1 MPLPRKKLP
10 TLTEEPD
17 LYEAPQVDEYDSE
30 YEFEPIEDDSTI
42 SEIKDDDEG
51 YEKSEYELEFE
62 KISDDEDE
70 EDDYEEE
77 EEDEYEP
84 PKKKKFKKKPSKK
97 KGPRKLDLDDT
108 QSQDKI
114 KRIFSIIIIVVII
127 LTIIILALKLLS
139 KSKDSKP
146 QDNKTSIEQSRDNSE
161 KSSKK
166 ENSSSE
172 GISKLRISRDKV
184 ATITLDRD
192 TSGQLISIYEE
203 GGKYFVCESEDNDF
217 VANES
222 KEVEISCAR
231 IPGDKAKNIDN
242 YFVTSDYKI
251 LTE

>member
-70 EDDYEEE
+70 EDEYDDEEE
-77 EEDEYEP
+77 EEYEP
-84 PKKKKFKKKPSKK
+84 PKKKKSKKNPSKK

-127 LTIIILALKLLS
+127 LTIVILALKLLN
-139 KSKDSKP
+139 KSKDSKQ
-146 QDNKTSIEQSRDNSE
+146 QDNKVNVEQSRDISE
-161 KSSKK
+161 KPSKK
-166 ENSSSE
+166 ENNSSE
-172 GISKLRISRDKV
+172 GITKLRINRDKV

-203 GGKYFVCESEDNDF
+203 DDKYFVCESEDNDF

-231 IPGDKAKNIDN
+231 IPGDKAKNVDN

>member
-10 TLTEEPD
+10 TLTEEPS

-42 SEIKDDDEG
+42 SEIEDDGEE

-70 EDDYEEE
+70 YEEE
-77 EEDEYEP
+77 DEEEEYEP
-84 PKKKKFKKKPSKK
+84 PKKKKSKKKPAKK

-108 QSQDKI
+108 QSQDRI
-114 KRIFSIIIIVVII
+114 KRIFSIVIIVVII
-127 LTIIILALKLLS
+127 LTIVILAFKLLN

-146 QDNKTSIEQSRDNSE
+146 QDNKANVEQSKDNSE
-161 KSSKK
+161 KSNKK
-166 ENSSSE
+166 ENSTSE
-172 GISKLRISRDKV
+172 GITKLRINRDKI

-203 GGKYFVCESEDNDF
+203 NGKYFVCESEDNDF

-222 KEVEISCAR
+222 KEIEISCAR
-231 IPGDKAKNIDN
+231 IPGDKAKNVDN

>member
-42 SEIKDDDEG
+42 SEIKDDGE

-70 EDDYEEE
+70 YDDEEE
-77 EEDEYEP
+77 EEEYEP
-84 PKKKKFKKKPSKK
+84 PKKKKSKKKPSKK

-114 KRIFSIIIIVVII
+114 KRIFSIVIIVVII
-127 LTIIILALKLLS
+127 LTIVILALKLLN
-139 KSKDSKP
+139 KSKDSK
-146 QDNKTSIEQSRDNSE
+146 QQGNKANIEQSRDISE

-166 ENSSSE
+166 ENNSSE
-172 GISKLRISRDKV
+172 GITKLRINRDKV

-203 GGKYFVCESEDNDF
+203 DGKYFVCESEDNDF

-231 IPGDKAKNIDN
+231 IPGDKAKNVDN

>member
-42 SEIKDDDEG
+42 SEIKDDGE

-70 EDDYEEE
+70 YDDDEEE
-77 EEDEYEP
+77 EEYEP
-84 PKKKKFKKKPSKK
+84 PKKKKPKKKPSKK

-127 LTIIILALKLLS
+127 LTIVILALKLLN

-146 QDNKTSIEQSRDNSE
+146 QDNKANVEQSRDISE

-166 ENSSSE
+166 ENNSSE
-172 GISKLRISRDKV
+172 GITKLRINRDKV

-203 GGKYFVCESEDNDF
+203 DGKYFVCESEDNDF

-222 KEVEISCAR
+222 KEIEISCAR

>member
-42 SEIKDDDEG
+42 SEIKDDGE

-70 EDDYEEE
+70 YDDEEE
-77 EEDEYEP
+77 EEEYEP
-84 PKKKKFKKKPSKK
+84 PKKKKSKK

-127 LTIIILALKLLS
+127 LTIVILALKLLN
-139 KSKDSKP
+139 KSKDSKQ
-146 QDNKTSIEQSRDNSE
+146 QDNKANVEQSRDISE

-166 ENSSSE
+166 ENNSSE
-172 GISKLRISRDKV
+172 GITKLRINRDKV

-203 GGKYFVCESEDNDF
+203 DGKYFVCESEDNDF

-231 IPGDKAKNIDN
+231 IPGDKAKNVDN

>member
-42 SEIKDDDEG
+42 SEIKDDGE

-70 EDDYEEE
+70 YEDEEE
-77 EEDEYEP
+77 EEEYEP
-84 PKKKKFKKKPSKK
+84 PKKKKSKKKPSKK

-127 LTIIILALKLLS
+127 LTIVILALKLLN
-139 KSKDSKP
+139 KSKDYKQ
-146 QDNKTSIEQSRDNSE
+146 QDNKANAEQSRDISE

-166 ENSSSE
+166 ENNSSE
-172 GISKLRISRDKV
+172 GITELRINRDKV

-203 GGKYFVCESEDNDF
+203 DGKYFVCESEDNDF

-231 IPGDKAKNIDN
+231 IPGDKAKNVDN

>member
-42 SEIKDDDEG
+42 SEIKDDGE

-70 EDDYEEE
+70 YEDEEE
-77 EEDEYEP
+77 EEEYEP
-84 PKKKKFKKKPSKK
+84 PKKKKPKKKPSKK

-127 LTIIILALKLLS
+127 LTIVILALKLLN
-139 KSKDSKP
+139 KSKDSKQ
-146 QDNKTSIEQSRDNSE
+146 QDNKANVEQSRDISE
-161 KSSKK
+161 KSNKK
-166 ENSSSE
+166 ENNSSE
-172 GISKLRISRDKV
+172 GITKLRINRDKV

-203 GGKYFVCESEDNDF
+203 DGKYFVCESEDNDF

-222 KEVEISCAR
+222 KEIEISCAR
-231 IPGDKAKNIDN
+231 IPGDKAKNVDN

>member
-17 LYEAPQVDEYDSE
+17 LYEAPQIDEYDSE

-42 SEIKDDDEG
+42 SEIKDDGE

-70 EDDYEEE
+70 YDDEEE
-77 EEDEYEP
+77 EEEYEP
-84 PKKKKFKKKPSKK
+84 PKKKKSKKKPSKK

-108 QSQDKI
+108 QSQNKI

-127 LTIIILALKLLS
+127 LTIVILALKLLN

-146 QDNKTSIEQSRDNSE
+146 QDNKANVEQSRDISE

-166 ENSSSE
+166 ENNSSE
-172 GISKLRISRDKV
+172 GITKLRINRDKV

-203 GGKYFVCESEDNDF
+203 DGKYFVCESEDNDF

-222 KEVEISCAR
+222 KEIEISCAR

>member
-70 EDDYEEE
+70 YDDEEGE
-77 EEDEYEP
+77 EEYEP
-84 PKKKKFKKKPSKK
+84 PKKKKSKKKPSKK

-127 LTIIILALKLLS
+127 LTIVILALKLLN
-139 KSKDSKP
+139 KSKDSKQ
-146 QDNKTSIEQSRDNSE
+146 QDNKANVEQSRDISE

-166 ENSSSE
+166 E
-172 GISKLRISRDKV
+172 K
-184 ATITLDRD
+184 
-192 TSGQLISIYEE
+192 
-203 GGKYFVCESEDNDF
+203 
-217 VANES
+217 
-222 KEVEISCAR
+222 
-231 IPGDKAKNIDN
+231 
-242 YFVTSDYKI
+242 
-251 LTE
+251 

>member
-17 LYEAPQVDEYDSE
+17 LYEAPQVDEYDNE

-42 SEIKDDDEG
+42 SEIKDDGE

-70 EDDYEEE
+70 EDEYDDEED
-77 EEDEYEP
+77 DEYEL
-84 PKKKKFKKKPSKK
+84 PKKKKSKKKKPSKK

-127 LTIIILALKLLS
+127 LTIVILTLKLLN

-146 QDNKTSIEQSRDNSE
+146 QDNKANVEQSRDISE

-166 ENSSSE
+166 ENNSSE
-172 GISKLRISRDKV
+172 GITKLRINRDKV

-192 TSGQLISIYEE
+192 T
-203 GGKYFVCESEDNDF
+203 
-217 VANES
+217 
-222 KEVEISCAR
+222 
-231 IPGDKAKNIDN
+231 
-242 YFVTSDYKI
+242 
-251 LTE
+251 

>member
-42 SEIKDDDEG
+42 SEIKDDGE

-70 EDDYEEE
+70 YDDEEE
-77 EEDEYEP
+77 EEEYEP
-84 PKKKKFKKKPSKK
+84 PKKKKSKKKPSKK

-127 LTIIILALKLLS
+127 LTIVILALKLLS
-139 KSKDSKP
+139 KSKDSKQ
-146 QDNKTSIEQSRDNSE
+146 QDNKANVEQSRDISE

-166 ENSSSE
+166 ENNSSK
-172 GISKLRISRDKV
+172 GITKLRINRDKV

-203 GGKYFVCESEDNDF
+203 DGKYFVCESEDNDF

-222 KEVEISCAR
+222 KEIEISCAR
-231 IPGDKAKNIDN
+231 IPGDKAKNVDN

>member
-42 SEIKDDDEG
+42 SEIKDDGE

-70 EDDYEEE
+70 YDDEEE
-77 EEDEYEP
+77 EEEYEP
-84 PKKKKFKKKPSKK
+84 PKKKKSKKKKPSKK

-114 KRIFSIIIIVVII
+114 KRIFSIIIIIVII
-127 LTIIILALKLLS
+127 LTIVILALKLLS
-139 KSKDSKP
+139 KSKDSKQ
-146 QDNKTSIEQSRDNSE
+146 QDNKSNIEQSRDISE
-161 KSSKK
+161 KSNKK
-166 ENSSSE
+166 ENNSSE
-172 GISKLRISRDKV
+172 GITKLRINRDKV

-203 GGKYFVCESEDNDF
+203 DGKYFVCESEDNDF

-222 KEVEISCAR
+222 KEIEISCAR
-231 IPGDKAKNIDN
+231 IPGDKAKNVDN

>member
-42 SEIKDDDEG
+42 SEIKDDGE

-70 EDDYEEE
+70 YDDEEE
-77 EEDEYEP
+77 EEEYEP
-84 PKKKKFKKKPSKK
+84 PKKKKSKKKKPSKK

-114 KRIFSIIIIVVII
+114 KRIFSIIIIIIII
-127 LTIIILALKLLS
+127 LTIVILALKLLN

-146 QDNKTSIEQSRDNSE
+146 QDNKANVEQSRDISE
-161 KSSKK
+161 KSNKK
-166 ENSSSE
+166 ENNSSE
-172 GISKLRISRDKV
+172 GITKLRINRDKV

-203 GGKYFVCESEDNDF
+203 DGKYFVCESEDNDF

-231 IPGDKAKNIDN
+231 IPGDKAKNVDN

>member
-70 EDDYEEE
+70 YDDEEE
-77 EEDEYEP
+77 EEEYEP
-84 PKKKKFKKKPSKK
+84 PKKKKSKKKPSKK

-127 LTIIILALKLLS
+127 LTIVILALKLLN
-139 KSKDSKP
+139 KSKDSKQ
-146 QDNKTSIEQSRDNSE
+146 QDNKANVEQSRDISE

-166 ENSSSE
+166 ENNSSE
-172 GISKLRISRDKV
+172 GITKLRINRDKV

-203 GGKYFVCESEDNDF
+203 DGKYFACESEDNDF

-222 KEVEISCAR
+222 KEIEIGCAR
-231 IPGDKAKNIDN
+231 IPGDKAKNVDN